1 MSMQTSFAI
10 DGDSRSRRRGAAA
23 LEFAIVAPVLVLL
36 VFGCVDLGRSIA
48 TYIIVSN
55 AARVGAEYGATN
67 AYSPLTYASWQNQV
81 IAAAG
86 QEMQGTGAS
95 FDSNR
100 FTVTVTATPTT
111 GNLYRTTVTASYNF
125 NMVTSLPGLNPQFVI
140 THTVSMDRY
149 R

>member
-1 MSMQTSFAI
+1 MQTSASI
-10 DGDSRSRRRGAAA
+10 HGDSRSRRRGAAA
-23 LEFAIVAPVLVLL
+23 LEFAIAAPVVVLL

-67 AYSPLTYASWQNQV
+67 AYSPLTYASWQGQV
-81 IAAAG
+81 IAAAT

-95 FDSNR
+95 FNPNL
-100 FTVTVTATPTT
+100 FTVTVTTTPTT
-111 GNLYRTTVTASYNF
+111 GSLYRTTVTASYNF
-125 NMVTSLPGLNPQFVI
+125 SMVTSLPGLNPQFVI

>member
-1 MSMQTSFAI
+1 MPISLAI
-10 DGDSRSRRRGAAA
+10 DGHPRARRRGAAA
-23 LEFAIVAPVLVLL
+23 LELAITAPVLVLL

-48 TYIIVSN
+48 IYIIVSN

-67 AYSPLTYASWQNQV
+67 AYSPLTYASWQSQV
-81 IAAAG
+81 TSAVT

-95 FDSNR
+95 FDPNR
-100 FTVTVTATPTT
+100 LTVTVTTTPTT
-111 GNLYRTTVTASYNF
+111 GSLYRTTVTASYNF
-125 NMVTSLPGLNPQFVI
+125 SMVTSLPGLNPQFVI